1 MYQTKYLL
9 FNLNNIES
17 LNEISNIVEKANFLK
32 WRGLRQAPTSILK
45 TIEYSTFTVNT
56 YFTKG
61 DEIFDVAEKKTND
74 CHALIISEKALLSSN
89 AKKLKHD

>member
-1 MYQTKYLL
+1 MYQIKYLL

-17 LNEISNIVEKANFLK
+17 FNAISNIVEKANFLK
-32 WRGLRQAPTSILK
+32 WTGLRQAPTSTLK

-61 DEIFDVAEKKTND
+61 DF
-74 CHALIISEKALLSSN
+74 
-89 AKKLKHD
+89 

>member
-1 MYQTKYLL
+1 MYQIKYLL

-17 LNEISNIVEKANFLK
+17 FNAISNIFEKANFLK
-32 WRGLRQAPTSILK
+32 WTRLRQAPTSILK
-45 TIEYSTFTVNT
+45 PIEYSTFTVNT